1 MISIDLDDYL
11 LNFEFIIYTLKSLIF
26 IIYKIIYII
35 LLIYKNLKKKCQQRQ
50 KMFLLM
56 QENT

>member
-35 LLIYKNLKKKCQQRQ
+35 LLIYKNLKRNVNRGKKCSS
-50 KMFLLM
+50 
-56 QENT
+56 